1 MIRNVLVSLDINYI
15 SDFAVNNSF
24 FNSIIKRSISKHV
37 AYHNLRVIFLCAV
50 NKLSHFLLINC
61 KRLFKKHI
69 ISAIKKRNGSF
80 NMLFVHST
88 VNNCICKLTFFGKF
102 IRIFKAH
109 IFRKAKLFHTLL
121 SSYRVRVSNADN
133 FQKLRICKCKLT
145 VNHCSVT
152 CADDN
157 SCYRFFIH
165 INYLLSYF
173 FILYTFD

>member
-24 FNSIIKRSISKHV
+24 FNSIIKRSISKHM
-37 AYHNLRVIFLCAV
+37 ANHNLRVIFLCAV
-50 NKLSHFLLINC
+50 NKLSHFLLINR

-69 ISAIKKRNGSF
+69 ISAIEKRNCSF
-80 NMLFVHST
+80 DMLLVHST
-88 VNNCICKLTFFGKF
+88 VDNSIRKLTFFGKF

-109 IFRKAKLFHTLL
+109 FFRKAKLFHTLL

-157 SCYRFFIH
+157 GCYRFFIH